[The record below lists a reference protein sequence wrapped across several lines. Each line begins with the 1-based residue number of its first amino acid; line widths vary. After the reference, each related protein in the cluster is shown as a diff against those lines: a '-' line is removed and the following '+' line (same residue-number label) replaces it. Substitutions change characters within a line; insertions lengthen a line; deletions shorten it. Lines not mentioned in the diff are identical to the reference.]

1 MADLPVPAAI
11 KTASVAATASQA
23 GASRLSYTGGPL
35 NMGTDEVVV
44 RWTSHA
50 CCNTEHTALGRAGNP
65 FAGCC
70 EELAG
75 KTLRGWCMS
84 RT

>member
-1 MADLPVPAAI
+1 
-11 KTASVAATASQA
+11 
-23 GASRLSYTGGPL
+23 
-35 NMGTDEVVV
+35 MGKDEVVV

-50 CCNTEHTALGRAGNP
+50 GCSTEPTALGRTGNP

-70 EELAG
+70 EEMAG

-84 RT
+84 CTQ